1 MLNTY
6 LKYMYIF
13 VVCMKGKEK
22 ERACVKYIYTYTYT
36 YTYSLS
42 RQLLISTLAQRTDP
56 LRCSDSVGFKH

>member
-13 VVCMKGKEK
+13 AVCIKGKEK
-22 ERACVKYIYTYTYT
+22 ERACVKYIYTYT